1 MKKDKLRNLDLRYFL
16 LPFFILIALFFTMT
30 YLNVDRRIKERYSRF
45 ENEAVSIAESY
56 LHAILYS
63 SDAHNIIEDLLD
75 EKLRLAIHAISMIED
90 KYDNNVLSLIG
101 ERFLLDEIYLY
112 NSQAEI
118 IYSKDGRYLGW
129 KAYEGH
135 PVFDFYKGDKTV
147 LVDDIRKD
155 TESDEYYKYAYIKNE
170 DGSFIQIG
178 ILSDTIQSFLQRFEI
193 KELLNTLSNRSD
205 IYDVVFINTDLELI
219 SGKTDSYSDILLEDE
234 KIKEK
239 ILNGR
244 HFTQRTIMKGQ
255 DVFLACVPVFYD
267 GEIRGSFSV
276 IWFTKELDAEVSKM
290 IAESIVLFIAVIVI
304 LGTLLYYAYIKNK
317 ANIQIAYYDKL
328 TGLPN
333 YEFLIEF
340 LDYEIRN
347 MADEQKAIML
357 INCKNINFINM
368 TYGFIYG
375 NRILEEITKRIK
387 EYIKPEDKLFRFGA
401 DRFVIFVADYRRKEE
416 LAELA
421 RGIVKIFDRPLSVSD
436 NEQSIAEQY
445 IDIQISIAE
454 IKESCLSA
462 DRLLQDATLALDYI
476 NKNYSEQICFY
487 EDIMEMSVYRQDRI
501 EKALRAAINKRDNS
515 SLYLQYQPKMS
526 LKDNSLMGFEALAR
540 LNIDGMGSI
549 SPAEFINIAENM
561 FLIYDLGKHI
571 LSEACRFLKRAN
583 DRLSSQHKRIKVS
596 VNISVIQLLRGSCII
611 KFAK

>member
-193 KELLNTLSNRSD
+193 
-205 IYDVVFINTDLELI
+205 
-219 SGKTDSYSDILLEDE
+219 
-234 KIKEK
+234 
-239 ILNGR
+239 
-244 HFTQRTIMKGQ
+244 
-255 DVFLACVPVFYD
+255 
-267 GEIRGSFSV
+267 
-276 IWFTKELDAEVSKM
+276 
-290 IAESIVLFIAVIVI
+290 
-304 LGTLLYYAYIKNK
+304 
-317 ANIQIAYYDKL
+317 
-328 TGLPN
+328 
-333 YEFLIEF
+333 
-340 LDYEIRN
+340 
-347 MADEQKAIML
+347 
-357 INCKNINFINM
+357 
-368 TYGFIYG
+368 
-375 NRILEEITKRIK
+375 
-387 EYIKPEDKLFRFGA
+387 
-401 DRFVIFVADYRRKEE
+401 
-416 LAELA
+416 
-421 RGIVKIFDRPLSVSD
+421 
-436 NEQSIAEQY
+436 
-445 IDIQISIAE
+445 
-454 IKESCLSA
+454 
-462 DRLLQDATLALDYI
+462 
-476 NKNYSEQICFY
+476 
-487 EDIMEMSVYRQDRI
+487 
-501 EKALRAAINKRDNS
+501 
-515 SLYLQYQPKMS
+515 
-526 LKDNSLMGFEALAR
+526 
-540 LNIDGMGSI
+540 
-549 SPAEFINIAENM
+549 
-561 FLIYDLGKHI
+561 
-571 LSEACRFLKRAN
+571 
-583 DRLSSQHKRIKVS
+583 
-596 VNISVIQLLRGSCII
+596 
-611 KFAK
+611 